1 MATKNNAKLTD
12 PALLIAI
19 GIDPK
24 TKLPIK
30 WGGSEGESFKPHNMR
45 LLTEIDRA
53 DALNRFKWYNLPNSL
68 NQQIIEAV
76 LYYRGQGAFFY
87 MKENDKFY
95 FLPYTLAAPDNGSGL
110 DCYGRYTSITPTM
123 FSGSF
128 DDEPKPFIRGLIKK
142 PHYEMKLTT
151 LTLEDLDDGCVL
163 LHDRSYGLTPT
174 IAPRASL
181 QVPLLDLMSDVP
193 CYLRT
198 SLKNQTGV
206 QGLRVPTEEAK
217 NEVYAA
223 NKAVDNATINGNWA
237 VPIVGE
243 IEFQPLTE
251 QPTGASEEYLLTMQ
265 ALDSYRLSMYGLP
278 NGGLFVKKAHMLEAE
293 QNMNTGTASLVLQDD
308 LRQRQEF
315 CDIVNSIW
323 GLNIWCDINESITQI
338 DQDMDGDLY
347 SNEPNSASYET
358 NSAATST
365 EGGNEE

>member
-1 MATKNNAKLTD
+1 MAGKNNAKLYD
-12 PALLIAI
+12 PALFVQMGLN
-19 GIDPK
+19 PK
-24 TKLPIK
+24 TGLPLK
-30 WGGSEGESFKPHNMR
+30 WDSSEGASFKPHNLQR
-45 LLTEIDRA
+45 LAEIDRA
-53 DALNRFKWYNLPNSL
+53 DALNRFKWHNLPNSL
-68 NQQIIEAV
+68 NQQIIESV

-95 FLPYTLAAPDNGSGL
+95 FLPYTLAAPNNGSGL
-110 DCYGRYTSITPTM
+110 DCYGRYTHITPMM
-123 FSGSF
+123 FGGSF
-128 DDEPKPFIRGLIKK
+128 DEEPKPFIRGLIKK
-142 PHYEMKLTT
+142 PHYEIKLTT

-163 LHDRSYGLTPT
+163 LHDRSYGLTQT
-174 IAPRASL
+174 IAPRSSL
-181 QVPLLDLMSDVP
+181 QLPLLDLMSDIP

-206 QGLRVPTEEAK
+206 QGLRVPTEAAK

-223 NKAVDNATINGNWA
+223 NKAIDRAAIQGDWA
-237 VPIVGE
+237 VPVVGE
-243 IEFQPLTE
+243 IEFQSLTG
-251 QPTGASEEYLLTMQ
+251 QPTGSAEEYLLTMQ

-315 CDIVNSIW
+315 CDIVNSIY

-338 DQDMDGDLY
+338 DQDMDGDMY
-347 SNEPNSASYET
+347 NNEPTTTSYE
-358 NSAATST
+358 SAEPTTT